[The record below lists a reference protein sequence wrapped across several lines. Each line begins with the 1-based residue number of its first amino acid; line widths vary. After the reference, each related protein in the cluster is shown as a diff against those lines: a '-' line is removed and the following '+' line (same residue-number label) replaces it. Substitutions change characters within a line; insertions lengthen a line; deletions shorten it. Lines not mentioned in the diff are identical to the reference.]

1 MSSLKKKILDGVFW
15 TSIETVINSVFSI
28 LIQLLLARLLF
39 PEDFGLVG
47 MAVVFISLIEVFN
60 ELGMGAALIQK
71 KKELLSPLHFDTA
84 FWTGVIWSIL
94 LYILILFIVTPLV
107 VDFYNEEK
115 LGQIIPIMSLGIL
128 LNPINLVHKA
138 QLTKEMQFRKLAFI
152 NNTSNILAGVLAV
165 TLAFLDYGV
174 WALVLYSL
182 FKVIIAVPLF
192 FNATRW
198 KPNLKW
204 NKEVFKEIFGF
215 GAYTTITSFSN
226 TVSSK
231 IDYLIIGK
239 FVGSSALGYYAFA
252 LMLTNILRDRIVSI
266 LNKVLYP
273 VYASLQDEKEKMLQL
288 FLKIVLLNILIV
300 YPITLTL
307 VLFSEDIVPI
317 FFGHKWDNAIVIV
330 KILSIAVFIQMLN
343 NSHTTLLRAAGEV
356 KLELNLQLI
365 KSLLFFVPS
374 ITIGV
379 LYFGLVGAASGYAI
393 ATALGVTTSFF
404 FMNKVFGLR
413 IIQIINVAKVPI
425 SMLIF
430 CFLTTT
436 WLKTLLDWRLC
447 LIYYIVSV
455 IIIYYIFAKPTVLP
469 IIKTIRSKLHFNKM

>member
-1 MSSLKKKILDGVFW
+1 M
-15 TSIETVINSVFSI
+15 
-28 LIQLLLARLLF
+28 
-39 PEDFGLVG
+39 
-47 MAVVFISLIEVFN
+47 
-60 ELGMGAALIQK
+60 
-71 KKELLSPLHFDTA
+71 
-84 FWTGVIWSIL
+84 
-94 LYILILFIVTPLV
+94 
-107 VDFYNEEK
+107 
-115 LGQIIPIMSLGIL
+115 
-128 LNPINLVHKA
+128 
-138 QLTKEMQFRKLAFI
+138 
-152 NNTSNILAGVLAV
+152 
-165 TLAFLDYGV
+165 
-174 WALVLYSL
+174 
-182 FKVIIAVPLF
+182 
-192 FNATRW
+192 
-198 KPNLKW
+198 
-204 NKEVFKEIFGF
+204 
-215 GAYTTITSFSN
+215 
-226 TVSSK
+226 
-231 IDYLIIGK
+231 
-239 FVGSSALGYYAFA
+239 
-252 LMLTNILRDRIVSI
+252 
-266 LNKVLYP
+266 
-273 VYASLQDEKEKMLQL
+273 
-288 FLKIVLLNILIV
+288 
-300 YPITLTL
+300 
-307 VLFSEDIVPI
+307 LFSEDIVPI